1 MTVRAALDDRA
12 FVARP
17 GDGASP
23 KRRCVYCS
31 TVSGGVGAAGAGH
44 SDGCDTRSNAARP
57 SAAEVPTAGATS
69 RGSLGDGRGADGV
82 VRAFGAFFGI
92 VASHSRDAVR
102 WANRRIEAFRR
113 AAGRRFMRF
122 AEACLL
128 AGDDVAE
135 EIFDLAVKDISEL
148 DMRSGVGDGNDR
160 YLRCLTSS
168 CSY

>member
-1 MTVRAALDDRA
+1 MVAAPMALC
-12 FVARP
+12 
-17 GDGASP
+17 G
-23 KRRCVYCS
+23 
-31 TVSGGVGAAGAGH
+31 
-44 SDGCDTRSNAARP
+44 P
-57 SAAEVPTAGATS
+57 SV
-69 RGSLGDGRGADGV
+69 
-82 VRAFGAFFGI
+82 
-92 VASHSRDAVR
+92 VASHSRGAVR
-102 WANRRIEAFRR
+102 RANRRIEVFRR
-113 AAGRRFMRF
+113 AAGWRFMRF